1 MKYRIREYDDEH
13 RLNYDDEYNTIPEAL
28 ETITEYIAEDMA
40 GAMSGEP
47 RFMDY
52 QVIDED
58 GDAVDIRPLIY
69 ADTDE
74 IAAMLNEDPA
84 FLAAAKMILP
94 GCSAGIDTDPDP
106 LYRLYLLAGDLQAN
120 YLLAGYYYDGSR
132 GRVIKA

>member
-13 RLNYDDEYNTIPEAL
+13 RLNYDDEYNTITEAL

-58 GDAVDIRPLIY
+58 GDAVDVQPLIFANTEDV
-69 ADTDE
+69 AD
-74 IAAMLNEDPA
+74 ILSSDPR
-84 FLAAAKMILP
+84 FLETAKMILP
-94 GCSAGIDTDPDP
+94 EMAAALEESDDKLYMLYEFAG
-106 LYRLYLLAGDLQAN
+106 RLQMD